1 MRIDELRRNLE
12 IQIREGKLPE
22 ALQAFLSAVP
32 EGSETYRIVSALMAR
47 LNAANK
53 ERFRNTISFEEYQR
67 RVDQVSADCF
77 DLLAGLQEKDFE
89 APAAA
94 GKTPE
99 AKTGSV
105 LYRVPGIMQIQKPT
119 RCVVRV
125 AVDEEVIL
133 ENILLDEHVEVKS
146 RVEISDV
153 MSAELLD
160 PEGGAFQISALNAR
174 TQLVR
179 ETGYTEWNFQ
189 VTPLKEG
196 IHQLLVKVSIME
208 IVPGFQ
214 DPIPRDVTL
223 MENVTILAE
232 LPEQQYADSLTAGFK
247 PTGQTFGFQGAGN
260 EKAPENIPGASKAV
274 DPPFHSQS
282 AAPAS
287 MPPVAPSQSA
297 VPRRSLRAL
306 AVFLVF
312 LVLVP
317 AATWAFAPDLPAWVS
332 AHYIQG
338 TPEAYAAF
346 IEKHPESPRLE
357 KAYYLKAEKSGQLAD
372 LRSYQDRF
380 KEQGV
385 YRTEVIRKI
394 SALET
399 RSLEN
404 IRENPERAK
413 IAQFVEDF
421 PETERLSELKA
432 AVESRSDKR
441 TELRDVLE
449 DAYVGSVRKQPT
461 ATKIE
466 AYLKDFPD
474 NNRLDDVDA
483 AARTRPEV
491 FSKVQPKLEEAYLR
505 KMEESPTKV
514 QSDQFIEKFP
524 EPSKRE
530 KLEQILDKN
539 PALKQEAMNKLE
551 QIKARRRVKDLDG
564 ARQ

>member
-22 ALQAFLSAVP
+22 ALQAFLAALP

-89 APAAA
+89 APAPTSKSDAPKN
-94 GKTPE
+94 GN
-99 AKTGSV
+99 V
-105 LYRVPGIMQIQKPT
+105 LYRVPGVMQIQKAT
-119 RCVVRV
+119 LCVIRV
-125 AVDEEVIL
+125 AVDEDAIL

-146 RVEISDV
+146 KVEISDV

-160 PEGGAFQISALNAR
+160 PEGSAFQISALNAR
-174 TQLVR
+174 TQLIR

-214 DPIPRDVTL
+214 DPIPREATL

-232 LPEQQYADSLTAGFK
+232 LPEQQYADSPTAGFK

-260 EKAPENIPGASKAV
+260 EKAHGNTPGASKAV
-274 DPPFHSQS
+274 DPPFQSQ
-282 AAPAS
+282 AIPPAP
-287 MPPVAPSQSA
+287 PSQSS
-297 VPRRSLRAL
+297 VPRRNLRAL
-306 AVFLVF
+306 AMFFAF

-317 AATWAFAPDLPAWVS
+317 AVTWAFAPDLPAWVS

-338 TPEAYAAF
+338 TPEAYAVF
-346 IEKHPESPRLE
+346 IEKHPESPRVE

-380 KEQGV
+380 REQGV

-399 RSLEN
+399 RALEN
-404 IRENPERAK
+404 IRESPDRAK
-413 IAQFVEDF
+413 ISQFVEDF
-421 PETERLSELKA
+421 PETERLSELKS

-441 TELRDVLE
+441 TELQAALE

-466 AYLKDFPD
+466 TYLKDFPA

-524 EPSKRE
+524 EPAKRE
-530 KLEQILDKN
+530 RLEQILDKN
-539 PALKQEAMNKLE
+539 PALKQETMNKLE
-551 QIKARRRVKDLDG
+551 QIKARRRVKDQDG